1 MGAACAVGFGAA
13 CAAGFGADALG
24 VECDAGLAV
33 LAVRLGG
40 ALAEFEAELP
50 LSTHSKTDGRA
61 DDREVEYDREELRD
75 GPRELN
81 EEERPNRQSSLL
93 VKLPLEN
100 DIHSEN
106 APAHE

>member
-1 MGAACAVGFGAA
+1 MGAA

-24 VECDAGLAV
+24 VDCDAGLVV

-40 ALAEFEAELP
+40 ALAECEAELP

-75 GPRELN
+75 GPRELY
-81 EEERPNRQSSLL
+81 EEERPNNQFSFLL
-93 VKLPLEN
+93 KLLLRSDNP
-100 DIHSEN
+100 SEN
-106 APAHE
+106 VPAHE